1 MNQPIEAAAPR
12 ASANQLR
19 VEQLAARLGTL
30 QNRLIFAGDCALSF
44 LLTNRGI
51 ARLPRPMQS
60 NAILSVIGYGS
71 PDRLGAELR
80 QLGLQ
85 ADRSQLPAD
94 CWRTNDGTRLEL
106 ITPEG
111 WTPVENPWYQ
121 FVLECTLQIQP
132 TQGPAFRVSG
142 AAAFLATHLFG
153 CEAYCDAGT
162 ASEWSRRMEDV
173 VLLVIGRSEVEREM
187 AAAPPDVRAHVRTSL
202 EPLLGSAEA
211 LAIVHRVMPRA
222 IRSPLAAHRTL
233 NRLRRIA
240 GLTSADSATAL
251 RSGADITALASPN
264 PIQ

>member
-1 MNQPIEAAAPR
+1 MNQPIEAGAQRAA
-12 ASANQLR
+12 ANQHR

-30 QNRLIFAGDCALSF
+30 QNRLIFAGDCALGF

-51 ARLPRPMQS
+51 ARLPRPMPS
-60 NAILSVIGYGS
+60 YAVVSVVGYGS

-85 ADRSQLPAD
+85 ADRTQLPAD
-94 CWRTNDGTRLEL
+94 RWRTPDGTRLDL

-132 TQGPAFRVSG
+132 SQGPAFRVSG

-153 CEAYCDAGT
+153 CPAYCDAAT

-202 EPLLGSAEA
+202 EPLLRSAEA
-211 LAIVHRVMPRA
+211 LAIVHRVTPRA
-222 IRSPLAAHRTL
+222 IRSPIAAQRTL

-240 GLTSADSATAL
+240 GLSSTASETAL
-251 RSGADITALASPN
+251 RSGVSMTALASPN